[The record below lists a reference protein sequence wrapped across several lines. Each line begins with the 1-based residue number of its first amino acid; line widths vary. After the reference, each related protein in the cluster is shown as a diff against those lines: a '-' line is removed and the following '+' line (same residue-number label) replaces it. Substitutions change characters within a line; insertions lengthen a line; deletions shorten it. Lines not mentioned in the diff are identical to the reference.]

1 MRADVPDSAGTWAWW
16 ADTWGYL
23 WGPWGLVAVAL
34 LAVAAWIAW
43 ADLCDTG
50 EDDNERSN

>member
-1 MRADVPDSAGTWAWW
+1 MRADVPDPAGTWAWW

-50 EDDNERSN
+50 EDDE